1 MKRSFDSGGGSRLGG
16 QEPEERSD
24 RPTRAREDAPES
36 PSRPTRARED
46 LPENLSRPAR
56 AREDVPENPSHP
68 ARARED
74 APGNPSRPTRAREDA
89 PENPSR
95 PARAREDAP
104 ENPSRPARARGSG
117 PRRIWPRLLAV
128 LLYAALLGLVWY
140 EREAISAWLAGA
152 RPAPL
157 PMLAA
162 AFALAFFPVFPYAAV
177 IATLGYLFG
186 ALGGGVISLSATWL
200 ACLASYAGF
209 RLLFRDRGRAWL
221 ERTGRLDRLVRLTER
236 SPFLFV
242 LVARVVP
249 VVPEMT
255 VDAYAALTGIRL
267 RTYAAASLLGKAPG
281 MLFFATLGGSG
292 GSGPLRI
299 GALVLAYLAFLAAVF
314 IAYRMLTARPA
325 SPPEAD

>member
-1 MKRSFDSGGGSRLGG
+1 MKSSFDPGGGSRPGG
-16 QEPEERSD
+16 QERGGRADHQDRRLQESQSER
-24 RPTRAREDAPES
+24 PAKPARVQESAPEY
-36 PSRPTRARED
+36 PA
-46 LPENLSRPAR
+46 RPAR
-56 AREDVPENPSHP
+56 IQESAPEYPARPARVQESAPEHP
-68 ARARED
+68 AR
-74 APGNPSRPTRAREDA
+74 
-89 PENPSR
+89 
-95 PARAREDAP
+95 PARV
-104 ENPSRPARARGSG
+104 
-117 PRRIWPRLLAV
+117 WPRVLAA

-152 RPAPL
+152 RPEPL

-162 AFALAFFPVFPYAAV
+162 AFALALFPVFPYAVV
-177 IATLGYLFG
+177 IGALGYLFG
-186 ALGGGVISLSATWL
+186 PLGGSLISLGGTWL

-209 RLLFRDRGRAWL
+209 RLFFRDRGRAWL
-221 ERTGRLDRLVRLTER
+221 AKAGRLKRLVRLTER

-242 LVARVVP
+242 AVARAVP

-314 IAYRMLTARPA
+314 IAYRMLTA
-325 SPPEAD
+325 SPLPPSGPHE

>member
-1 MKRSFDSGGGSRLGG
+1 MAVKRSFDSGGGSRLGG

-74 APGNPSRPTRAREDA
+74 APGNPSRPT
-89 PENPSR
+89 
-95 PARAREDAP
+95 RAREDAP